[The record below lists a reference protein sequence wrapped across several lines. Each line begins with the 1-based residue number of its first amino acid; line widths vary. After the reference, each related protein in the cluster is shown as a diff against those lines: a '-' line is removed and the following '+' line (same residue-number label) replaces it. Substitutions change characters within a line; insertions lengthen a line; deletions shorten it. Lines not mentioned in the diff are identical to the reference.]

1 MKRLLAIPF
10 AALLIT
16 ASAQAQAPAAKAP
29 APAAKPPAPAAK
41 APVEMTPTGTPGK
54 AAATRSA
61 QATATIKAIDVAGRS
76 ITLQNK
82 AGETET
88 FKVGPQVQRLAE
100 FAVGDV
106 IVIDYEQGLALEFQ
120 PAGSETVAPTAVAA
134 GGRAGPDQ
142 APGAAAAAG
151 VQATVNVTAIDAAR
165 RLVTFQ
171 GPGGNAYQ
179 VKAGPKVQIEKLKV
193 GDRLL
198 ATYVESVAIK
208 LEKPKKK

>member
-1 MKRLLAIPF
+1 MKRLLVVPF
-10 AALLIT
+10 AALLLVS
-16 ASAQAQAPAAKAP
+16 SAQAQGPAPKAP
-29 APAAKPPAPAAK
+29 APAGQ
-41 APVEMTPTGTPGK
+41 APVEMKTSGTPGK
-54 AAATRSA
+54 AVATRSA
-61 QATATIKAIDVAGRS
+61 QVTATVKAIDVAARS
-76 ITLQNK
+76 LTLQNQ

-88 FKVGPQVQRLAE
+88 FKVGPQVQRFAE
-100 FAVGDV
+100 IAVGDV
-106 IVIDYEQGLALEFQ
+106 IVVDYEQGLALEFQ

-134 GGRAGPDQ
+134 GGRAGKDQ

-151 VQATVNVTAIDAAR
+151 VQATVNITAIDVAK

-171 GPGGNAYQ
+171 GPGGNVYQ

-198 ATYVESVAIK
+198 ATYVESVAVK

>member
-1 MKRLLAIPF
+1 MRKMLVVPF
-10 AALLIT
+10 AAILLA

-29 APAAKPPAPAAK
+29 APAAK
-41 APVEMTPTGTPGK
+41 APVEMNPTGTPGK

-61 QATATIKAIDVAGRS
+61 QVTATIKAIDVAARS
-76 ITLQNK
+76 LTLQNQ

-88 FKVGPQVQRLAE
+88 FKVGPQVQRFAE

-106 IVIDYEQGLALEFQ
+106 IVVDYEQGLALEFQ

-134 GGRAGPDQ
+134 GGRAGKDQ

-151 VQATVNVTAIDAAR
+151 VQATVNVTAIDVAK

-171 GPGGNAYQ
+171 GPGGNVYQ

-198 ATYVESVAIK
+198 ATYVESVAVK